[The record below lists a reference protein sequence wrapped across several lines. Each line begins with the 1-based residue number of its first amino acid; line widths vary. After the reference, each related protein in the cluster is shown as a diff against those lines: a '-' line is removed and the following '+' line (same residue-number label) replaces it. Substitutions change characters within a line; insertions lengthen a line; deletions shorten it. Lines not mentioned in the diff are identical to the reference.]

1 MLHVLIN
8 RTVLYVF
15 NKFYYT
21 GKTFD
26 HPTAHST
33 AMNECCRSHR
43 YSYFMHYINAKSKE
57 MHREGFFLLLFFGAM
72 GGGGDGVYGA
82 AVKQTRKFTECIL
95 KDVC

>member
-26 HPTAHST
+26 HPMAHST
-33 AMNECCRSHR
+33 AMNECCRSR
-43 YSYFMHYINAKSKE
+43 RSSYFMHYINAKSKDVR
-57 MHREGFFLLLFFGAM
+57 REGFFLLLLSGQWERE
-72 GGGGDGVYGA
+72 GVG
-82 AVKQTRKFTECIL
+82 V
-95 KDVC
+95 